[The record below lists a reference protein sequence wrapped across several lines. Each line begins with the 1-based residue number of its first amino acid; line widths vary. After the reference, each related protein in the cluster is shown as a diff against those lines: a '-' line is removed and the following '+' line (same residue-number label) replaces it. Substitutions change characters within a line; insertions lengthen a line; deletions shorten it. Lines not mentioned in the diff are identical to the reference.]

1 MVIKDRDSLTD
12 FSRDLLLRDGAML
25 RFRTLRPGDRGALK
39 DLLSRCSPDSIRY
52 RFLHSIKALPEKTF
66 DQMALVDG
74 SRVVTLVIV
83 QGAQSDERIIAVG
96 QYYALDNRPDV
107 AEVSFLV
114 EDAMQ
119 RRGIGT
125 LLLDLLA
132 ELAREHGVNRFSAD
146 VLADN
151 HIMLS
156 VFRKAGYALSSA
168 VSYGVT
174 HLEFPIAYSEV
185 AESRAEAQE
194 AEAERASLRPVL
206 APRSI
211 AVIGASRDPRSVGGA
226 LFRNLIRWGFA
237 GAVYPINP
245 QTSSVAGVHAYASVA
260 DLPEVPELVFIAVPA
275 AAVLDVARQSAGAG
289 ARALCVISA
298 GFAETGAEGA
308 AAQAELLDLCRAH
321 GMRLVG
327 PNCLGLVNTSNDTRM
342 LGVFTPMEPLAGN
355 IAISSQSGAL
365 GIALI
370 NRAEQLGLGISS
382 FASIGNRPDVS
393 GNDLLQYWE
402 SDDATDVILLYLE
415 SFGNPRRF
423 ARIAR
428 RVSRRKPIIAVKSGR
443 TAGGARAA
451 SSHTAALASSDRAA
465 GALFAQTGVI
475 RVDTLAEFF
484 AVARLLATQPI
495 PEGNKIGILTN
506 AGGPA
511 IMAVDA
517 AEAAGLEV
525 PKLSEATQARLRAA
539 LPLSASVTNPVDMI
553 AGAGPAEYRACL
565 EALLDEPGLD
575 ALLIIF
581 IPPLATP
588 SAEVAK
594 VVSETLASHESFR
607 GPVAAVFLDAQAGLV
622 TIPAGG
628 RIVPVYDFP
637 ESAVAALNA
646 AAQYGMWR
654 ATPAGRRIQFEI
666 DRDTLDR
673 IFAEN
678 RAGWLSQAETA
689 RLLGAAGIDVA
700 PSRLARSPEEAAAAA
715 AAFDRR
721 VAIKIAEP
729 PALHK
734 SDVGGVLL
742 NIEPDKAAAAYASLA
757 ERLSSHGVALA
768 AASVMP
774 MVQGGVEVIAGIT
787 NDPVFGPLVA
797 FGSGGTLVELLD
809 DVVFRVL
816 PMTNRDAAAMI
827 RETRAHRLLQ
837 GFRGSAPADVAALE
851 HLLLALGALAEAA
864 PRIAEVDLNPVIVH
878 QEGAGLSLI
887 DARVRLSE

>member
-1 MVIKDRDSLTD
+1 MANSLSD
-12 FSRDLLLRDGAML
+12 FSRDLVLRDGAML
-25 RFRTLRPGDRGALK
+25 RFRALRPGDRDALK
-39 DLLSRCSPDSIRY
+39 GLLRRCSPGSIRY
-52 RFLHSIKALPEKTF
+52 RFLHSIRTLPEKTL
-66 DQMALVDG
+66 DQMAHVDG
-74 SRVVTLVIV
+74 SRVVTLVVI
-83 QGAQSDERIIAVG
+83 QGAGADERIIAVG
-96 QYYALDNRPDV
+96 QYHALEDRPDV

-114 EDAMQ
+114 EDAIQ

-132 ELAREHGVNRFSAD
+132 EIAREHGVNRFSAD

-151 HIMLS
+151 HVMLS

-174 HLEFPIAYSEV
+174 HLEFPIAYSEI

-237 GAVYPINP
+237 GAVYPVNP
-245 QTSSVAGVHAYASVA
+245 QASAVAGVHAYASVA
-260 DLPEVPELVFIAVPA
+260 DLPEVPELVFITVPSST
-275 AAVLDVARQSAGAG
+275 VLDAARQCAALGV
-289 ARALCVISA
+289 RALCVISA

-327 PNCLGLVNTSNDTRM
+327 PNCLGLVNTSADTRM
-342 LGVFTPMEPLAGN
+342 LGAFTPMDPPAGN
-355 IAISSQSGAL
+355 IAMSSQSGAL
-365 GIALI
+365 GIALV
-370 NRAEQLGLGISS
+370 NRARQLGLGVSS
-382 FASIGNRPDVS
+382 FVSVGNKADVS

-415 SFGNPRRF
+415 GFGNPRRF
-423 ARIAR
+423 SRIAR
-428 RVSRRKPIIAVKSGR
+428 RVSRRKPVVAVKSGR

-465 GALFAQTGVI
+465 DALFAQTGII

-495 PEGNKIGILTN
+495 PAGNKIGILTN

-539 LPLSASVTNPVDMI
+539 LPRAASVTNPVDMI
-553 AGAGPAEYRACL
+553 ASAGPAEYRACL
-565 EALLDEPGLD
+565 EAMLDEPGLD
-575 ALLIIF
+575 ALLVIF

-588 SAEVAK
+588 STEVAK
-594 VVSETLASHESFR
+594 VLSETLSNREPFR
-607 GPVAAVFLDAQAGLV
+607 GPIAAVFPDAQSDLV
-622 TIPAGG
+622 TIPAGE
-628 RIVPVYDFP
+628 RVVPAYDFP
-637 ESAVAALNA
+637 EGAVAALKA
-646 AAQYGMWR
+646 AARYGTWR
-654 ATPAGRRIQFEI
+654 ATPAGHRVPIDI
-666 DRDTLDR
+666 DRDALDLVL
-673 IFAEN
+673 AEN
-678 RAGWLSQAETA
+678 PAGHAGWISQTDVA
-689 RLLGAAGIDVA
+689 RLLGAAGIAVA
-700 PSRLARSPEEAAAAA
+700 PSRLAHSPEEAAVAA
-715 AAFDRR
+715 AAFERP
-721 VAIKIAEP
+721 VAIKVAEP
-729 PALHK
+729 AILHK

-742 NIEPDKAAAAYASLA
+742 NVEQDKAAAAYTRLA
-757 ERLSSHGVALA
+757 ERLSAHGVALA
-768 AASVMP
+768 AASVTP
-774 MVQGGVEVIAGIT
+774 MVPRGVEVIAGIT

-797 FGSGGTLVELLD
+797 FGSGGVLVELLD

-816 PMTNRDAAAMI
+816 PMTDRDAATMI
-827 RETRAHRLLQ
+827 RETRAYRLLQ
-837 GFRGSAPADVAALE
+837 GFRGSAPADVEALE
-851 HLLLALGALAEAA
+851 RLLLALGALAEAA
-864 PRIAEVDLNPVIVH
+864 PRIAEVDLNPVVVH
-878 QEGAGLSLI
+878 QEGAGVSLI